1 VKLKNIMP
9 LSDSI
14 SVLERTAPPPMA
26 EKRKALEA
34 INGESAVLR
43 SQLGEPH
50 ARFEWNPA
58 RAVAALTELKKRV
71 AAGGLTPTPTAI
83 AAAPASLATTTGTPA
98 TLDVGI
104 LTCTLAEYRAK
115 DTSARLAFAQDN
127 GALTHADFSALSPA
141 AKMLHCKNGG
151 RVFAKSDSATFRPT
165 IADFFGK

>member
-83 AAAPASLATTTGTPA
+83 VAAPAVAATATAA
-98 TLDVGI
+98 TLPADVRP
-104 LTCTLAEYRAK
+104 LADYLNLNRDDRRMFCQDNLKLTLADFK
-115 DTSARLAFAQDN
+115 SLSLHARMEFA
-127 GALTHADFSALSPA
+127 
-141 AKMLHCKNGG
+141 KNGG
-151 RVFAKSDSATFRPT
+151 RL
-165 IADFFGK
+165 ADDTANPRNLSLAARSFGNS